1 MELPPRGSIQSGIL
15 EEVIHRERIR
25 LWKSQEIK
33 LNEELLRLAA
43 TEETYTE
50 LTNLRATLMSMALH
64 LPGAYDVKER
74 PKQEVEVK
82 KSDKDYLDLLD
93 NLPDFNG

>member
-1 MELPPRGSIQSGIL
+1 
-15 EEVIHRERIR
+15 
-25 LWKSQEIK
+25 
-33 LNEELLRLAA
+33 
-43 TEETYTE
+43 
-50 LTNLRATLMSMALH
+50 MSMALH

-74 PKQEVEVK
+74 PKREVEVK

>member
-1 MELPPRGSIQSGIL
+1 M
-15 EEVIHRERIR
+15 
-25 LWKSQEIK
+25 
-33 LNEELLRLAA
+33 AA
-43 TEETYTE
+43 TAETYEE

-74 PKQEVEVK
+74 PKREVEVK
-82 KSDKDYLDLLD
+82 KSDKDLLDLLD